1 MEAHQRS
8 RSREVFAAK
17 AEGIICKSLPRVVF
31 FPSVR
36 AVIPS
41 RLPFF
46 YYSGAPV
53 PLNTGF
59 YWSLWCK
66 GLEERR
72 AGQDRGGYWK
82 ESERLVQHEA
92 LTASGQVRGRSCHG
106 NCSWCWQKAPKRALL
121 LFLTT
126 RLLQVAGNP
135 AGRSCLGRGGRWGDD
150 DATGVERCKHR

>member
-1 MEAHQRS
+1 MTVQ
-8 RSREVFAAK
+8 
-17 AEGIICKSLPRVVF
+17 
-31 FPSVR
+31 FPLGQSSNPTSS
-36 AVIPS
+36 A
-41 RLPFF
+41 FF

-53 PLNTGF
+53 PLNAGF
-59 YWSLWCK
+59 YWSK

-72 AGQDRGGYWK
+72 AGQDQGGYWK

-106 NCSWCWQKAPKRALL
+106 NCSWCWQKAPNRALL

-135 AGRSCLGRGGRWGDD
+135 AGRSCLGRGGRWEDD
-150 DATGVERCKHR
+150 DATGIARCKHR